1 VTLRPFD
8 GLKAAP
14 SDVEGRPAQGHPDPS
29 TQLRVAPSESRGEP
43 GRGVSNRPEL
53 LSIIVPVYNEVRTVR
68 AVIDRLLA
76 IDLPVA
82 REILVVDDGSTDGT
96 REALAGLG
104 TSGSRI
110 PDPESRLLV
119 IHAERNAGK
128 GAAIRLG
135 LGSARG
141 TIVAIQDAD
150 LELDPQQ
157 IAALVAPIVAGDAT
171 VVYGSR
177 FMAGRPAAPW
187 ITIAANRV
195 LTGTTNL
202 LFGGSLTDMETC
214 YKIMRADVA
223 RSLKLDANRFDIE
236 PQITARLL
244 RGGHRIHELPVKFD
258 PRSRAQGKKIGWR
271 DGVRAVQ
278 VLFAERFRPAH
289 QPANPKPQKPN
300 SKSQ

>member
-1 VTLRPFD
+1 MTP
-8 GLKAAP
+8 
-14 SDVEGRPAQGHPDPS
+14 PA
-29 TQLRVAPSESRGEP
+29 
-43 GRGVSNRPEL
+43 EL
-53 LSIIVPVYNEVRTVR
+53 LSIIVPVYNEVRTVL
-68 AVIDRLLA
+68 AVIDRLRA

-82 REILVVDDGSTDGT
+82 REILVVNDGSTDGT
-96 REALAGLG
+96 REVLDGAD
-104 TSGSRI
+104 SGSGIRI
-110 PDPESRLLV
+110 

-135 LGSARG
+135 LRASTG

-157 IAALVAPIVAGDAT
+157 LSALVTPIVRGEAD

-177 FMAGRPAAPW
+177 FLAGRPAAPW
-187 ITIAANRV
+187 ITIAANRA

-202 LFGGSLTDMETC
+202 LFGSSITDMETC
-214 YKIMRADVA
+214 YKIMRADIA

-271 DGVRAVQ
+271 DGVRAVE
-278 VLFAERFRPAH
+278 VLVKERFR
-289 QPANPKPQKPN
+289 
-300 SKSQ
+300 

>member
-1 VTLRPFD
+1 M
-8 GLKAAP
+8 
-14 SDVEGRPAQGHPDPS
+14 SS
-29 TQLRVAPSESRGEP
+29 RV
-43 GRGVSNRPEL
+43 EL

-76 IDLPVA
+76 IDLPVP

-96 REALAGLG
+96 RDVLAALE
-104 TSGSRI
+104 TRDSGQ
-110 PDPESRLLV
+110 SRLLV

-128 GAAIRLG
+128 GAAIRRG
-135 LGSARG
+135 LDSATG

-157 IAALVAPIVAGDAT
+157 ISALVSPILGGDAD

-177 FMAGRPAAPW
+177 FLAGRPPAPW

-214 YKIMRADVA
+214 YKVMRADVA
-223 RSLKLDANRFDIE
+223 RSLKLDANRFDVE

-271 DGVRAVQ
+271 DGVRALQ
-278 VLFAERFRPAH
+278 VLVAERFRARGI
-289 QPANPKPQKPN
+289 
-300 SKSQ
+300 